1 METHDEMLM
10 DYFRKV
16 SRRGRPLK
24 KMDFYRI
31 YQKIRR
37 YHPHACGQSFAGP
50 QLFELLAVKHCGK
63 IEAHELR
70 DGWALL
76 MSGDPQKKA
85 EAVFRSI
92 ARKDS
97 ERIMRIELEGY
108 VKRNLQHV
116 HTLIPIVLR
125 NWGDPRHATL
135 SKRDKNRLKSW
146 QQVDIRAYVDAA
158 FNHLRPSH
166 PHMITREE
174 WRRVTDAK
182 ILARVRDLA
191 DPAELVHRLV
201 SSYCQAILQ
210 DNEGALHAE
219 N

>member
-1 METHDEMLM
+1 ML
-10 DYFRKV
+10 FR
-16 SRRGRPLK
+16 S
-24 KMDFYRI
+24 
-31 YQKIRR
+31 
-37 YHPHACGQSFAGP
+37 
-50 QLFELLAVKHCGK
+50 LAVKHCGK

-174 WRRVTDAK
+174 WRRVTDAT
-182 ILARVRDLA
+182 ISRVRDLA
-191 DPAELVHRLV
+191 DPAELVHSLV
-201 SSYCQAILQ
+201 SAYCQAILQ